1 MSFDAIK
8 EPTQW
13 AFQCTYLQNDIKPM
27 KSDSIYIIAGAADTA
42 LRELRKL
49 ARHNDPAI
57 RRRVAEHPRVP
68 LRLLVELSEDGDA
81 EVRIAVSE
89 SPRLP
94 ESVLDRLAEDACDD
108 VRFAL
113 AENLNLPL
121 SILGRLADDD
131 NPFVSQR
138 SIVSLKRLQ
147 PVSAA
152 SLSKNQPGALSG

>member
-1 MSFDAIK
+1 
-8 EPTQW
+8 
-13 AFQCTYLQNDIKPM
+13 M
-27 KSDSIYIIAGAADTA
+27 KSDNSYILAGAADTA
-42 LRELRKL
+42 LRELRRL
-49 ARHNDPAI
+49 ARHNDPTI

-81 EVRIAVSE
+81 EVRIAASE

-94 ESVLDRLAEDACDD
+94 ESVLDRLAADDCDD

-121 SILGRLADDD
+121 SILSRLADDD

-147 PVSAA
+147 PAPLA
-152 SLSKNQPGALSG
+152 SLNKDQPGALCNQTN